1 MFFVI
6 NYRNRLNRIR
16 LKFNNYKNRNTD
28 IKDAIIRLE
37 KLNEKC
43 MLAVVKN
50 SDNISRVIKTRP
62 ELFW

>member
-1 MFFVI
+1 M
-6 NYRNRLNRIR
+6 NRYRNRLNRIR